1 MPSFALLAG
10 ITFNGIAMGLTYA
23 LLSMGLIL
31 VIRATGVL
39 NFSLGDI
46 VSIGGYVTFWV
57 FITHNIPIFPGMF
70 LALIIFAFTGV
81 LFMFVT
87 YIPVRN
93 NKWTQTRNVCTMG
106 ASVIITQLL
115 PMLTT
120 YTTRAMNSPIQGAL
134 RIGLASIQYHY
145 MLIFGV
151 CLITMLITY
160 ILFDKLY
167 VGRAMMAAAQNAYAA
182 ELIGIPT
189 MVTIAST
196 YMIVFCVVGIAGW
209 LIVPTFVL
217 STSLSLFQTRAFAGC
232 VIGGFGD
239 LRGALLGSIVIGLV
253 ESYAIL
259 VTSLYKDI
267 IVYMLLLTIL
277 AVKPDGL
284 FASKNR
290 IGVKV

>member
-1 MPSFALLAG
+1 MSLPLLLG

-23 LLSMGLIL
+23 LLSMGIIL

-46 VSIGGYVTFWV
+46 VSIGGYVTFWCL
-57 FITHNIPIFPGMF
+57 ITMKIPLLPGM
-70 LALIIFAFTGV
+70 LLSLVIFAFTGV

-87 YIPVRN
+87 YIPVRH
-93 NKWTQTRNVCTMG
+93 NKWSQTRNVCTMG

-115 PMLTT
+115 PMFTT
-120 YTTRAMNSPIQGAL
+120 YSNRAMNSPIPGAF
-134 RIGLASIQYHY
+134 RIGLASISYHY
-145 MLIFGV
+145 MLIFVV
-151 CLITMLITY
+151 CLLVMLLTY

-167 VGRAMMAAAQNAYAA
+167 VGRAMQAAAQNAYAA

-189 MVTIAST
+189 LVTIAAT

-209 LIVPTFVL
+209 LIVPTFIL

-232 VIGGFGD
+232 VVGGFGD
-239 LRGALLGSIVIGLV
+239 LRGALFGSVVIGLV
-253 ESYAIL
+253 EGYSIL
-259 VTSLYKDI
+259 VTSLYKDV

-277 AVKPDGL
+277 AIRPDGL
-284 FASKNR
+284 FVSRNR
-290 IGVKV
+290 VGVKV